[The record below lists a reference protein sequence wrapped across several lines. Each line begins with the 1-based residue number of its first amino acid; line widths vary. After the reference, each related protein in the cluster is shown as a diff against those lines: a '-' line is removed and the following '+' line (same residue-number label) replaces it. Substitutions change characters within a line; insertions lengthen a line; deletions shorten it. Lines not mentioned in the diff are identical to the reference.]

1 MRSILRRDLPVPES
15 LSVVYVDQ
23 MVACSCLSPLQQV
36 LASDKE
42 LAALKEEESRLAAEF
57 SQLPVGDERFDEVSR
72 RMEGMYHVFL
82 MCC

>member
-1 MRSILRRDLPVPES
+1 ML
-15 LSVVYVDQ
+15 
-23 MVACSCLSPLQQV
+23 QV

-72 RMEGMYHVFL
+72 RMEGMYQRL
-82 MCC
+82 ACCDADSATARASSILAGLGFSPAMQAQVYQNF